1 MGNIEQLKMF
11 IEAAQSGSFSG
22 AARKL
27 GKAQSA
33 VSQGIANL
41 EIDLG
46 IKLFDR
52 QTRKPTLTEQGQ
64 NLLNHA
70 KAVVTQYA
78 EFNNVANALHNEEEV
93 AITIAIDSALLL
105 PPMMAIINEFST
117 LFKATAI
124 ELKTVDSADICDE
137 IANGGA
143 DLGCMLSDLSFP
155 PSVIDFCFIGHL
167 PFTPVCS
174 TNHPL
179 SDYQSVNLS
188 TLMQHRQ
195 ILQRGDSGGVQIQ
208 LPVMSAHVW
217 WSNNYDNI
225 SRLVAQSLGWAYLP
239 SHYVNDSANN
249 QHFHI
254 INVDF
259 DHKEWAP
266 PVELVTNKTKLKGKA
281 MTWIYDRM
289 KSMLD

>member
-1 MGNIEQLKMF
+1 MGNVEQLKMF
-11 IEAAQSGSFSG
+11 IEAAQTGSFSG

-105 PPMMAIINEFST
+105 PPMMAILNEFSA

-137 IANGGA
+137 VANGRV

-155 PSVIDFCFIGHL
+155 PSVVDFCFIGHL

-179 SDYQSVNLS
+179 TGYQVSKFEYADATSSNFTAGRFRRS
-188 TLMQHRQ
+188 TNSTTSYVSTCVVEQQLRQ
-195 ILQRGDSGGVQIQ
+195 
-208 LPVMSAHVW
+208 
-217 WSNNYDNI
+217 YF
-225 SRLVAQSLGWAYLP
+225 SLG
-239 SHYVNDSANN
+239 
-249 QHFHI
+249 
-254 INVDF
+254 
-259 DHKEWAP
+259 
-266 PVELVTNKTKLKGKA
+266 
-281 MTWIYDRM
+281 
-289 KSMLD
+289 